1 MKNLQADPSGDGQHH
16 EDEAF
21 SQEDWAYGLAFLFTL
36 LNIVFVLVILTIFLM
51 MKYGAKIHLDRFQAS
66 SIALFIVIFLC
77 KLYSNHQSLV
87 SMSRDII
94 TLVESSEKVHEKV
107 KNFSSYIKELGI
119 SNMSS
124 AMYFLVIHIF
134 TFRM

>member
-94 TLVESSEKVHEKV
+94 TLVESSEKVNEKV

-119 SNMSS
+119 SSLSS

>member
-1 MKNLQADPSGDGQHH
+1 
-16 EDEAF
+16 
-21 SQEDWAYGLAFLFTL
+21 
-36 LNIVFVLVILTIFLM
+36 M

-77 KLYSNHQSLV
+77 KLYSNHQPSLV

-94 TLVESSEKVHEKV
+94 TLVESSEKVNEKV

-119 SNMSS
+119 SSLSS